1 MIELPEAITMA
12 KDLNNSVKGRR
23 ITKVIA
29 AQNHHGFAWYFGDPA
44 GYEDLLLERVMD
56 SANSFGGYVELNIGD
71 SKLTFQD
78 GANVRLLP
86 KGAKPPEKHQL
97 YLKLDDDTA
106 IVTTIQMY
114 AAIMVFPVSLDYD
127 NSYYLTARASISP
140 LDKRFDEAIF
150 AKLVSEA
157 PPKLSVKGLL
167 ATEQRIPGLGNGCL
181 QDILWNAEINP
192 KSKVRSLSDAELE
205 TLFKSVKST
214 LKDMTDNGG
223 RNTEKNLYGEP
234 GGYQSILSAKT
245 KDYPCIRCGGA
256 ITRKAYMGG
265 NVYYCGKCQPVK
277 DS

>member
-12 KDLNNSVKGRR
+12 KNLNSSIKGRR
-23 ITKVIA
+23 ITEVIA

-44 GYEDLLLERVMD
+44 GYEDLLVDRIME
-56 SANSFGGYVELNIGD
+56 SASCFGGFVELNIGD

-97 YLKLDDDTA
+97 YLKFDDGTS

-114 AAIMVFPVSLDYD
+114 AAIMAFPASLDYD
-127 NSYYLTARASISP
+127 NSYYLTAKASISP
-140 LDKRFDEAIF
+140 LDKKFDEIF
-150 AKLVSEA
+150 FGKLVSDA

-192 KSKVRSLSDAELE
+192 KSKVHSLSDTELE

-223 RNTEKNLYGEP
+223 RNTEKNLFGEA

-245 KDYPCIRCGGA
+245 KDYPCIRCGGV
-256 ITRKAYMGG
+256 ITKKAYMGG
-265 NVYYCGKCQPVK
+265 NVYYCEKCQKV
-277 DS
+277 SE